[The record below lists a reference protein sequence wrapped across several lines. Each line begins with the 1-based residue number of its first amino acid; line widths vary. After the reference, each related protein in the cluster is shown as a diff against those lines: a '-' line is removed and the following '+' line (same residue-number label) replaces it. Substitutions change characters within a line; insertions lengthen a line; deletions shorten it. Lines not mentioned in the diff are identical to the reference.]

1 MTRILA
7 IPGRSAAA
15 RRARLERVAAWM
27 GACGW
32 RLADYAEE
40 AGSALFERAPEAGAL
55 PLLDATR
62 WLPGPGALRPG
73 QWWLTLRADPRWGL
87 VPALLLGGAM
97 LAAALLAPRAFDP
110 AQARREAEAQAWF
123 VVTASQLNVRDGPD
137 DRRQQVG
144 VLYRGQRVRVQG
156 TVNGQWVRIG
166 IPERGYVARA
176 FLAPAAAP
184 PEADGA
190 EGPAGDTA
198 AGAGS
203 AGDSAAG
210 DSAAEGRANARP

>member
-40 AGSALFERAPEAGAL
+40 AGSALFERAPGAGPL

-62 WLPGPGALRPG
+62 WLPGPGALRPA

-87 VPALLLGGAM
+87 VPALLLGGA
-97 LAAALLAPRAFDP
+97 LLAAAALLSPRAFDT

-184 PEADGA
+184 AEAEA
-190 EGPAGDTA
+190 EEGPAGDTA

-203 AGDSAAG
+203 AGDSAA
-210 DSAAEGRANARP
+210 EGRANARP